1 MVKQLI
7 FGNFSKRP
15 NDRLGLIHITMKT
28 RLFPLLAA
36 LFLAAAQPLRAENDT
51 ISPALSGEIGE
62 VQVTAS
68 RTAKVASDRLRVIT
82 TLSRSD
88 IRALPA
94 QNLQE
99 LLDYLPGIDIRTRG
113 ANGVQADISMRG
125 GTFDQTIVMLNGVNI
140 TETQTGHFNF
150 DIPVDLSAVDRI
162 EVLQGTSMSIFGLS
176 AFAGAINIITGENG
190 SNATEAAISGG
201 DHGLLAARLG
211 TNQNIGPWRLT
222 ASASYNGSSGYM
234 HNTDY
239 SYGNLFLQAQYADE
253 KAGHFN
259 LQLGGQLKDYGAN
272 SFYSLAYPDQFES
285 TKTLLASLSWD
296 RRIGSFALSAS
307 AYARIHQDRYELYRD
322 FIGAPAS
329 YTSHNHHITTT
340 AGINFKG
347 AWYSAIGKTSVGI
360 ELRDEHIL
368 SNVLGSPLAS
378 PRHVPFQPDSVLF
391 TKAKNRLNVNY
402 FAEQSFSFGRFSA
415 SLGFAGNYNTMF
427 RHNYAYGANLSYA
440 FVPGGNI
447 SASFNRALRLPTFL
461 DLYYES
467 PVQIANP
474 DLLPEK
480 SLTAELS
487 LRYCL
492 RGLRASLSAYYRIG
506 HDIIDWVKRP
516 DETQWHSMNHSRVDA
531 MGGELSLAYSYGYW
545 LKDISAT
552 YSFCHMDKDAG
563 SYISKY
569 ALDYLRHKFVLSLS
583 HGIWRGFG
591 ASWTLSYQQR
601 AGSYTDRSGLICTYS
616 PVWLLDGRVYW
627 QGSRCT
633 LYVEAS
639 NITDARYYDYGGIL
653 QPGIWAKGGIEVS
666 I

>member
-1 MVKQLI
+1 
-7 FGNFSKRP
+7 
-15 NDRLGLIHITMKT
+15 MKT
-28 RLFPLLAA
+28 RLFPLLSA
-36 LFLAAAQPLRAENDT
+36 LFLAAAQPLHSVNDT
-51 ISPALSGEIGE
+51 VPPALSGEIGE

-99 LLDYLPGIDIRTRG
+99 LLDYLPGVDIRTRG

-190 SNATEAAISGG
+190 DCTTEAALSGG
-201 DHGLLAARLG
+201 DHGLLSARLG
-211 TNQNIGPWRLT
+211 TNQNIDPWRLT

-239 SYGNLFLQAQYADE
+239 SYGNLFMQAQYADE
-253 KAGHFN
+253 KTGRFN

-296 RRIGSFALSAS
+296 RRIGNFALSAS

-329 YTSHNHHITTT
+329 YTSHNHHITST

-347 AWYSAIGKTSVGI
+347 AWYSAVGKTSVGI
-360 ELRDEHIL
+360 ELHDEHIL

-402 FAEQSFSFGRFSA
+402 FAEQGFSFGRFSA
-415 SLGFAGNYNTMF
+415 SLGFSGNYNTMF

-487 LRYCL
+487 LRYTL

-531 MGGELSLAYSYGYW
+531 MGGEASLAYSYGYW

-563 SYISKY
+563 AYISKY

-601 AGSYTDRSGLICTYS
+601 AGSYTDRSGLLCTYS